1 MVEIACGEE
10 GEAEVWMPS
19 QVIDIIPIEGKEE
32 EVLEVMEPEDVDAYV
47 VSMLGNYDEDANF
60 EVRDTCLECF
70 YEEKD
75 VEFCMCLKCY

>member
-19 QVIDIIPIEGKEE
+19 QIIEIIPNEGKEE
-32 EVLEVMEPEDVDAYV
+32 VELEVMVPEDVDAYV

-60 EVRDTCLECF
+60 EVDPALFYRIQLGCF
-70 YEEKD
+70 AP
-75 VEFCMCLKCY
+75 F